1 MEGTETWGGGGG
13 GAQSGYRGGEGV
25 GGCSVGGEGEGG
37 VGGKVRG
44 SIVLGV
50 GEEGRGR
57 VREEGFMG
65 NDIGKGG

>member
-1 MEGTETWGGGGG
+1 
-13 GAQSGYRGGEGV
+13 V